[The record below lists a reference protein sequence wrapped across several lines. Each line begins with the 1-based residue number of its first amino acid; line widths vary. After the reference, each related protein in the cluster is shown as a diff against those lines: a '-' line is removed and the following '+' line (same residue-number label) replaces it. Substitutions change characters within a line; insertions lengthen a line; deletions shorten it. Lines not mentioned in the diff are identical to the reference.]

1 VGRVETKVCG
11 VQSTP
16 NRSRFL
22 LQSTLIVQH
31 TVNATSNLLLI
42 LEHEGKP
49 LYAVHSII
57 VVKVIA
63 RHDIGA
69 EKAPGDAGQLH
80 RKEIAIEII
89 ERDDP
94 VGAAGRCSSRR
105 RSSCWPAT
113 PSRSPAVSHARPE
126 LPTHSSNLPT
136 FTRSAFAN
144 FSSVVSVG
152 SWRTV
157 STRAR

>member
-1 VGRVETKVCG
+1 MDPRE
-11 VQSTP
+11 
-16 NRSRFL
+16 R
-22 LQSTLIVQH
+22 
-31 TVNATSNLLLI
+31 ATSVWYRI
-42 LEHEGKP
+42 
-49 LYAVHSII
+49 
-57 VVKVIA
+57 
-63 RHDIGA
+63 
-69 EKAPGDAGQLH
+69 AGQLH

-94 VGAAGRCSSRR
+94 VGAAGGVPRGGEAR
-105 RSSCWPAT
+105 AGD